1 MKLYDGTYLSTASI
15 LGAMAIL
22 GKAHMPLTVPNLV
35 AAAFTAYKTYD
46 TWHPGTHHTI
56 SAFQTYMVPGIER
69 TELKVDEMHVL
80 AAVGWT
86 VPARTRVDCVRNL
99 VHYLGLEGLAGLEGF
114 TGVYERAT
122 LRALLVDECSTMED
136 DAYARVVL
144 YAAVHLAKPQ
154 MVAWLIKLPTK
165 AVPQDYIH
173 RWGLRVAQVTPG
185 EPGQPA
191 PPAQPHGA
199 KRKRE

>member
-1 MKLYDGTYLSTASI
+1 MKLFDGTYLSTATI
-15 LGAMAIL
+15 LGAFAIVD
-22 GKAHMPLTVPNLV
+22 KARVPLTVPNLV
-35 AAAFTAYKTYD
+35 AAAFAAYKTYD
-46 TWHPGTHHTI
+46 TCIHQKV
-56 SAFQTYMVPGIER
+56 SAFQTHVVPGIER
-69 TELKVDEMHVL
+69 TDLKVDEMQVL

-86 VPARTRVDCVRNL
+86 VPARTRIDCVRNL
-99 VHYLGLEGLAGLEGF
+99 AHSLGLAGIAGLEGF

-144 YAAVHLAKPQ
+144 YAAVQLAKPQ
-154 MVAWLIKLPTK
+154 MVAWLVALPTK
-165 AVPQDYIH
+165 AVPHDYIH

-185 EPGQPA
+185 EPA
-191 PPAQPHGA
+191 PPDRGA